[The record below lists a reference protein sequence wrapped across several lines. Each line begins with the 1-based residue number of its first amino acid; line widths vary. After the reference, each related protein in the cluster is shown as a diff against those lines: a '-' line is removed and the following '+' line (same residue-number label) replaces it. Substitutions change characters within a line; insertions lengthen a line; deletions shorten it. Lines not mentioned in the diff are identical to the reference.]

1 MKKLLLILSLI
12 SISNI
17 PLTICDKPKPLISLN
32 EYFNRTELLELD
44 NGVFI
49 AQFITYMLTGK
60 YDGQPSNDTSLDELT
75 IDNLLD
81 IGFNQ
86 ISVPIL
92 AEQFPENFGD
102 IYTYVNDIL
111 KRLNEQGT
119 SSVKYKEIKQLF
131 SNLVFNFDVFKINK
145 FFHFKQR

>member
-1 MKKLLLILSLI
+1 MIKFLLILSLI

-17 PLTICDKPKPLISLN
+17 PITLSDKPIPLISLN
-32 EYFNRTELLELD
+32 ADLNSTVLQLLD

-49 AQFITYMLTGK
+49 SQFITYMLTGT
-60 YDGQPSNDTSLDELT
+60 YDGQTSASNDTSLDELT

-81 IGFNQ
+81 ISFNQ
-86 ISVPIL
+86 ITVPIL

-102 IYTYVNDIL
+102 IYTYVNDII

-131 SNLVFNFDVFKINK
+131 SI
-145 FFHFKQR
+145 

>member
-1 MKKLLLILSLI
+1 MKIFLLILSLN
-12 SISNI
+12 SILNI
-17 PLTICDKPKPLISLN
+17 PITFCDQPKRFYSLN
-32 EYFNRTELLELD
+32 EYLNRTELLELD

-49 AQFITYMLTGK
+49 TQFITYLLTGK

-119 SSVKYKEIKQLF
+119 SSVRYKEIKQLF
-131 SNLVFNFDVFKINK
+131 SNLNFNFNCYIILVN
-145 FFHFKQR
+145 